1 MALRSHQHKQ
11 AHEHGHQHP
20 QGSPRAFFWGVLLNS
35 GLSGLQLAIG
45 IGFGSLA
52 LIGDAIHNLGDV
64 AGLLF
69 GWGAE
74 KLSSRPATARFT
86 YGYGRSTQLAS
97 LMNAALIL
105 MAAGVVIV
113 EGVQRLMNPVPVV
126 SGPVAWAAA
135 AGIVVNLLSARL
147 FGAGH
152 HHDLNRRAAV
162 VHLLTDAAVSA
173 AVLVSALLMTVLGWP
188 WLDAATAI
196 GVGLAVAWSGWEL
209 LGEALSASLDAVPRG
224 IDLAAV
230 ETALRSLPGVENVHH
245 LHVWGMSTSRTALT
259 AHLGRPTAGGDGGE
273 LLQLAQQRLA
283 DLGIT
288 HSTIQIEP
296 PGGCSQAPI
305 SRPEASGSLSCPAPE
320 PAPPGA

>member
-1 MALRSHQHKQ
+1 MAPHSHH
-11 AHEHGHQHP
+11 HPPREHGHPHR

-35 GLSGLQLAIG
+35 ALSGLQLAIG

-74 KLSSRPATARFT
+74 RLSARPATARFT

-113 EGVQRLMNPVPVV
+113 EGVQRLLDPVPVV

-135 AGIVVNLLSARL
+135 AGIVINLLSARL

-173 AVLVSALLMTVLGWP
+173 AVLVSAVLVGLVGWM

-224 IDLAAV
+224 IDLAEV
-230 ETALRSLPGVENVHH
+230 EAALRALPGVENVHH

-259 AHLGRPTAGGDGGE
+259 AHLVGRGDGPLDGE
-273 LLQLAQQRLA
+273 LLSLAQQRLA
-283 DLGIT
+283 QLGIT
-288 HSTIQIEP
+288 HSTLQIEA
-296 PGGCSQAPI
+296 PGSCAEDPI
-305 SRPEASGSLSCPAPE
+305 SRPGGSGSPSCPAPE
-320 PAPPGA
+320 AAPPGA

>member
-1 MALRSHQHKQ
+1 MAAPSSEHQH
-11 AHEHGHQHP
+11 QHRP
-20 QGSPRAFFWGVLLNS
+20 GSPRAFFWGVLLNS

-45 IGFGSLA
+45 FGFGSLA

-74 KLSSRPATARFT
+74 RLSTRPATARFT
-86 YGYGRSTQLAS
+86 YGFGRSTQLAS
-97 LMNAALIL
+97 LINAALIL
-105 MAAGVVIV
+105 MAAAVVIV
-113 EGVQRLMNPVPVV
+113 EGVQRLFEPVPLV

-147 FGAGH
+147 FGTDH
-152 HHDLNRRAAV
+152 DHDLNRRAAV

-173 AVLVSALLMTVLGWP
+173 AVLVSAVLVGLVGWL

-196 GVGLAVAWSGWEL
+196 GVGLAVAWNGWEL
-209 LGEALSASLDAVPRG
+209 LREALSAALDAVPRG
-224 IDLAAV
+224 IELAEV
-230 ETALRSLPGVENVHH
+230 EAALRSLPGVENVHH

-259 AHLGRPTAGGDGGE
+259 AHLGRRGGSLDDRE
-273 LLQLAQQRLA
+273 LLQLARQRLA

-288 HSTIQIEP
+288 HSTIQIETTA
-296 PGGCSQAPI
+296 G
-305 SRPEASGSLSCPAPE
+305 
-320 PAPPGA
+320 

>member
-1 MALRSHQHKQ
+1 MASHSHQHKQ

-35 GLSGLQLAIG
+35 ALSGLQLAIG

-64 AGLLF
+64 GGLLF

-113 EGVQRLMNPVPVV
+113 EGVQRLLDPVPVV

-173 AVLVSALLMTVLGWP
+173 AVLVSALLMTLLGWP

-230 ETALRSLPGVENVHH
+230 EAALRSLPGVENVHH

-259 AHLGRPTAGGDGGE
+259 AHLGGPTAGGDGGE

-305 SRPEASGSLSCPAPE
+305 SRPEAFGLPSCPAPE
-320 PAPPGA
+320 PAPPGS

>member
-1 MALRSHQHKQ
+1 MASHSHQ
-11 AHEHGHQHP
+11 HEHGHEHP
-20 QGSPRAFFWGVLLNS
+20 HRQGSPRAFFWGVLLNS

-64 AGLLF
+64 AGLLL

-74 KLSSRPATARFT
+74 RLSARPATARFT
-86 YGYGRSTQLAS
+86 YGFGRSTQLAS
-97 LMNAALIL
+97 LVNAALIL
-105 MAAGVVIV
+105 MAAGVVIA
-113 EGVQRLMNPVPVV
+113 EGVQRLLDPVPVV

-135 AGIVVNLLSARL
+135 AGIVINLLSARL

-173 AVLVSALLMTVLGWP
+173 AVLISAVLVGLVGWM

-209 LGEALSASLDAVPRG
+209 LMESLSASLDAVPRG
-224 IDLAAV
+224 VDLAAV
-230 ETALRSLPGVENVHH
+230 EAALRALPGVENVHH

-259 AHLGRPTAGGDGGE
+259 AHLVGREGGPLDGE
-273 LLQLAQQRLA
+273 LLSLAQQRLA
-283 DLGIT
+283 QLGIT
-288 HSTIQIEP
+288 HSTLQIEA
-296 PGGCSQAPI
+296 PG
-305 SRPEASGSLSCPAPE
+305 SCAE
-320 PAPPGA
+320 DGAHQPR

>member
-1 MALRSHQHKQ
+1 MASHSHSP
-11 AHEHGHQHP
+11 HDHQRER
-20 QGSPRAFFWGVLLNS
+20 GAPRAFFWGVVLNS
-35 GLSGLQLAIG
+35 ALSGLQLAIG

-74 KLSSRPATARFT
+74 RLSARPATARFT
-86 YGYGRSTQLAS
+86 YGFGRSTQLAS

-113 EGVQRLMNPVPVV
+113 EGVQRLLDPVPVV

-147 FGAGH
+147 FGSGH

-173 AVLVSALLMTVLGWP
+173 AVLVSALLVGLLGWP

-230 ETALRSLPGVENVHH
+230 ETSLRSLPGVENVHH

-259 AHLGRPTAGGDGGE
+259 AHLSRATAAGDDGE

-296 PGGCSQAPI
+296 PGGCA
-305 SRPEASGSLSCPAPE
+305 E
-320 PAPPGA
+320 GAAHDAR

>member
-1 MALRSHQHKQ
+1 MASHSH
-11 AHEHGHQHP
+11 
-20 QGSPRAFFWGVLLNS
+20 SPHHHNRGAPKAFFWGVLLNS

-86 YGYGRSTQLAS
+86 YGFGRSTQLAS

-113 EGVQRLMNPVPVV
+113 EGVQRLFDPVPVV

-135 AGIVVNLLSARL
+135 AGIMVNLLSARL
-147 FGAGH
+147 FGTGH
-152 HHDLNRRAAV
+152 VHDLNRRAAV

-173 AVLVSALLMTVLGWP
+173 AVLVSAVLVGLVGWV
-188 WLDAATAI
+188 WLDAVTAI

-209 LGEALSASLDAVPRG
+209 LGEALSASLDAVPRD
-224 IDLAAV
+224 INLAEV
-230 ETALRSLPGVENVHH
+230 ETALRTLPGVENVHH

-259 AHLGRPTAGGDGGE
+259 AHLGRPSGGGDDGE

-296 PGGCSQAPI
+296 PGGCSENRISPPAP
-305 SRPEASGSLSCPAPE
+305 AGSPSCPAPE
-320 PAPPGA
+320 PAPPGS

>member
-1 MALRSHQHKQ
+1 MASHSHHDHQHRG
-11 AHEHGHQHP
+11 A
-20 QGSPRAFFWGVLLNS
+20 PRAFFWGVVLNS
-35 GLSGLQLAIG
+35 ALSGLQLAIG

-74 KLSSRPATARFT
+74 RLSARPATARFT
-86 YGYGRSTQLAS
+86 YGFGRSTQLAS

-113 EGVQRLMNPVPVV
+113 EGVQRLLDPVPVV

-147 FGAGH
+147 FGSGH

-173 AVLVSALLMTVLGWP
+173 AVLVSALLVGLLGWP

-224 IDLAAV
+224 IDMAAV
-230 ETALRSLPGVENVHH
+230 ETSLRTLPGVENVHH

-259 AHLGRPTAGGDGGE
+259 AHLSRATDGGAVGE

-283 DLGIT
+283 DLGIS

-296 PGGCSQAPI
+296 PGGCSQASI
-305 SRPEASGSLSCPAPE
+305 SRPEASGSLSCPAPG
-320 PAPPGA
+320 PAPPGS